1 MIHPFISPALPGA
14 RHVVAVEADA
24 EMAEL
29 AQQVV
34 DANGLGHVVV
44 LQGRVEVTTKMG
56 GVFWWR
62 ISSEKTTD
70 CFDGKGSRIYFDW
83 WT

>member
-56 GVFWWR
+56 GFFWWR

-70 CFDGKGSRIYFDW
+70 CFDGKGSRIYFD
-83 WT
+83 

>member
-1 MIHPFISPALPGA
+1 MTSWDDSSVHFTFPGA

-34 DANGLGHVVV
+34 DANGLDQVVV

-56 GVFWWR
+56 VAG
-62 ISSEKTTD
+62 
-70 CFDGKGSRIYFDW
+70 G
-83 WT
+83 